1 MVVVVVDEQRE
12 HAGCRVGE
20 AMPYGVS
27 EKYGNKVWK
36 LSEVLRKKCTC
47 MNVYSVCVKQC

>member
-1 MVVVVVDEQRE
+1 MVVVVDEQRE

-20 AMPYGVS
+20 AVPYGVS

-47 MNVYSVCVKQC
+47 MNVYSVCVRQC